1 MFQKVA
7 PLQISSN
14 WQEIKFLRG
23 ILKISE
29 NLLEV
34 LCIEFS

>member
-14 WQEIKFLRG
+14 QQVLKYLRG
-23 ILKISE
+23 VLKISE

>member
-14 WQEIKFLRG
+14 QQEIKYLRG
-23 ILKISE
+23 VLKISE

>member
-14 WQEIKFLRG
+14 RQVIKFLTG
-23 ILKISE
+23 VLQISE